1 MYVYINRAMPLQK
14 DPTTT
19 FGLAQGAN
27 ILFVVQPRM
36 LTQQISQDFPLA
48 NGENTIT
55 VSLVS
60 LTDLPRRS
68 RITITGL
75 TGSATTSSSS
85 IALTTPTFLVPSA
98 TWNGTA
104 GSLVIETTRGGMPAN
119 FLTIF
124 TFVVTNGPLEN
135 AESSIWLS
143 GFVESSSGATVDAR
157 SASFMGPSR
166 MSTDNTAI
174 LGILNGSNPLKY
186 LRPYLI
192 KNISQSSA
200 QVSSINTL
208 TVTLQLNLQLH
219 SAQGSELT
227 LSGLVHSATL
237 STASLPLTYPDGYV
251 SVFGTTGKWTQS
263 TGTLRLAISS
273 AGSGALEARQM
284 YVFSFQV

>member
-1 MYVYINRAMPLQK
+1 MYVCMHRAMPLQK

-19 FGLAQGAN
+19 FGLALGAN
-27 ILFVVQPRM
+27 VLYVVQPRII
-36 LTQQISQDFPLA
+36 THHISQDYPLA
-48 NGENTIT
+48 NGKNTIT
-55 VSLVS
+55 VSLIS

-75 TGSATTSSSS
+75 TGSATKSSSS
-85 IALTTPTFLVPSA
+85 LALTAQNFLVPSA
-98 TWNGTA
+98 TWNTTS

-143 GFVESSSGATVDAR
+143 GFAETSSGATVDAR
-157 SASFMGPSR
+157 SASFMDASR

-200 QVSSINTL
+200 QVNIVNTL
-208 TVTLQLNLQLH
+208 TVTLQLNLRLH

-227 LSGLVHSATL
+227 LSGLVSSATL
-237 STASLPLTYPDGYV
+237 STASMPLTYPDGYV

-263 TGTLRLAISS
+263 TGTLLLAISS

-284 YVFSFQV
+284 YAFSFQV

>member
-1 MYVYINRAMPLQK
+1 MPLQK

-19 FGLAQGAN
+19 FGLALGAN
-27 ILFVVQPRM
+27 VLYVVQPRM
-36 LTQQISQDFPLA
+36 ITQRISQDYPLA
-48 NGENTIT
+48 NGKNTIT

-75 TGSATTSSSS
+75 TGSATKSSSS
-85 IALTTPTFLVPSA
+85 LALTAQNFLVPSA
-98 TWNGTA
+98 TWNETV
-104 GSLVIETTRGGMPAN
+104 GSLIIEMTRGGMPAN

-143 GFVESSSGATVDAR
+143 GFAESSSGPTVDAS
-157 SASFMGPSR
+157 SASLMDPSR
-166 MSTDNTAI
+166 MSTDDTAI

-200 QVSSINTL
+200 QVNTVNTF
-208 TVTLQLNLQLH
+208 TVTLQLNLRLH
-219 SAQGSELT
+219 SAQGSELS
-227 LSGLVHSATL
+227 LSGLVQSATL
-237 STASLPLTYPDGYV
+237 STESLPLTYPDGYV

-273 AGSGALEARQM
+273 AGSGALEARQV
-284 YVFSFQV
+284 YAFSFQVRELY